1 MIKRGIIIIFGV
13 LILFSGIFA
22 LNISAINTLSQ
33 ANEDDVLKLSAPS
46 AILME
51 PLTGTIIY
59 EKNCHERLK
68 PASVTKIMTL
78 LLIYDAI
85 ESGKIGWEDEV
96 VISENASGMGGS
108 QVYLETNEV
117 QTVGTLTKCIAVAS
131 ANDAAVAM
139 AEHVGGTEEGFVQ
152 MMNQRAKSLEMVD
165 SNFENAS
172 GLDSDNHYS
181 SAYDIAIM
189 SRELTLKYPQIFDL
203 STIWMDTI
211 IHKTARGSEEFG
223 LTNTNKLLQWYDGAT
238 GLKTGSTS
246 LAKYCLAGT
255 ATRNNMDLIA
265 VVMAAPDFKVRFKE
279 VMNMLDYGFAMC
291 KKYQDPIA
299 NQECG
304 SVNIR
309 RGILDDA
316 KVVAKEDF
324 NYVLMDSSY
333 NVDKINKEVVL
344 PEYVEAPITKGQ
356 KVGDLIYSYDGKEI
370 GRVDLII
377 CEDIT
382 KAKFGHYL
390 KNVYETY
397 FRKSNDVEATQ

>member
-1 MIKRGIIIIFGV
+1 MIKKGIIIIFSV

-33 ANEDDVLKLSAPS
+33 AAEDDVLKLSAPS

-59 EKNCHERLK
+59 EKNSHERLR

-78 LLIYDAI
+78 LLVYDAVS
-85 ESGKIGWEDEV
+85 SGKIGWEDEV

-139 AEHVGGTEEGFVQ
+139 AEYVGGTEEGFVQ
-152 MMNQRAKSLEMVD
+152 MMNERAKDLNMAD
-165 SNFENAS
+165 TNFENAS

-181 SAYDIAIM
+181 SAYDIALM
-189 SRELTLKYPQIFDL
+189 SRELTLKYPEIFDL
-203 STIWMDTI
+203 TTIWMDTI
-211 IHKTARGSEEFG
+211 IHNTARGSEEFG
-223 LTNTNKLLQWYDGAT
+223 LTNTNKLIQWYEGAT

-255 ATRNNMDLIA
+255 ATRNNLDLIA
-265 VVMAAPDFKVRFKE
+265 VVMAAPDYKVRFKE
-279 VMNMLDYGFAMC
+279 VMSMFDYGFAMC
-291 KKYQDPIA
+291 KKFKDPVS

-304 SVNIR
+304 TVNIR
-309 RGILDDA
+309 KGVLDEI

-324 NYVLMDSSY
+324 NYVIMDTNY
-333 NVDKINKEVVL
+333 NTDKIEKNVVL
-344 PEYVEAPITKGQ
+344 PEYVEAPLEMNQ
-356 KVGDLIYSYDGKEI
+356 KVGDLVYTYDGKEI

-377 CEDIT
+377 NEDIN

-390 KNVYETY
+390 KDVFENY
-397 FRKSNDVEATQ
+397 FRKDKEVETN

>member
-1 MIKRGIIIIFGV
+1 MIKRGIIIIFSV
-13 LILFSGIFA
+13 LILLSGIFA

-33 ANEDDVLKLSAPS
+33 AAEDDVLKLSAPS

-59 EKNCHERLK
+59 EKNSHERLK

-78 LLIYDAI
+78 LLIYDALL
-85 ESGKIGWEDEV
+85 SGKINWEDEV
-96 VISENASGMGGS
+96 VISENASSMGGS

-139 AEHVGGTEEGFVQ
+139 SEHVGGSEEGFVR
-152 MMNQRAKSLEMVD
+152 MMNERAKGLDMVD
-165 SNFENAS
+165 TNFENSS
-172 GLDSDNHYS
+172 GLDSENHYS
-181 SAYDIAIM
+181 SAYDIALM
-189 SRELTLKYPQIFDL
+189 SRELTLKYPEIFEL

-211 IHKTARGSEEFG
+211 IHNTARGSEEFG

-255 ATRNNMDLIA
+255 ATRNNLDLIA
-265 VVMAAPDFKVRFKE
+265 VVMAAPDYKVRFKE
-279 VMNMLDYGFAMC
+279 VMSMFDYGFAMC
-291 KKYQDPIA
+291 KKYHDPVA

-304 SVNIR
+304 TINIR
-309 RGILDDA
+309 RGVLDMS

-324 NYVLMDSSY
+324 NYVIMDSNY
-333 NVDKINKEVVL
+333 NTDKINKQIVL
-344 PEYVEAPITKGQ
+344 PEYVEAPIEINQ
-356 KVGDLIYSYDGKEI
+356 KVGDLVYTYDGEEI
-370 GRVDLII
+370 GKVDLII
-377 CEDIT
+377 CEDVN

-390 KNVYETY
+390 KNVFETY
-397 FRKSNDVEATQ
+397 FRKDSETRAD